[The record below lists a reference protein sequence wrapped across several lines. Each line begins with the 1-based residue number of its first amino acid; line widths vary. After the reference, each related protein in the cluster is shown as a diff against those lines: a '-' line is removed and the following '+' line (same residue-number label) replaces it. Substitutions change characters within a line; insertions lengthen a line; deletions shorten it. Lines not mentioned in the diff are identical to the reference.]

1 MIFLCA
7 DEFMPSSDANDRI
20 SFEEFKEVLSNWKGG
35 TNEAIIEATAL
46 QEPEGLTEEE
56 KKERICAQAF
66 LNYESGDRL
75 LTFKEWKTFFL
86 DSVIRGIETD
96 GQRLRYMRDKRKE
109 AFTASG
115 RSQEEVDSF

>member
-1 MIFLCA
+1 
-7 DEFMPSSDANDRI
+7 MPSSDANDRI

-86 DSVIRGIETD
+86 DSVIRGIETE